1 MTAEVHIQSKGHS
14 YKKERVGIV
23 VKDKMN
29 KTRVVEVTRLFPHPL
44 YQKVVRARKRYKAHD
59 EKNEAKAGDKVR
71 IVETRP
77 MSKEKRWRI
86 AEILK
91 K

>member
-1 MTAEVHIQSKGHS
+1 MTAEVHIKGEDYR

-29 KTRVVEVTRLFPHPL
+29 KTRVVEITRQFPHPL
-44 YQKVVRARKRYKAHD
+44 YQKVVRSRKRYKAHD
-59 EKNEAKAGDKVR
+59 ENNESKAGDKVR

-77 MSKEKRWRI
+77 ISKEKRWRI

>member
-1 MTAEVHIQSKGHS
+1 MTAEIRIQDKSER
-14 YKKERVGIV
+14 YRKERTGVV

-29 KTRVVEVTRLFPHPL
+29 KTRVVEITRLVSHAI
-44 YQKVVRARKRYKAHD
+44 YGKVMRKRSRYKAHD
-59 EKNEAKAGDKVR
+59 ENNETKVGDKVR

-77 MSKEKRWRI
+77 LSKDKHWRI